1 MSTSMSHGQTSGGA
15 ELARVEQALLA
26 RWPESRLEPS
36 LTRIS
41 ALVDL
46 LGSPHRAMPVIQ
58 VTGTNGKTT
67 TARMIDELLR
77 GFGLRVGRFT
87 SPHLMT
93 MRERIVLD
101 GEPISAER
109 FVEVYDD
116 IAPYVQM
123 VDAGSEV
130 PMSFFEVVVA
140 MAYAAFAEAP
150 VDVAVI
156 EVGMGGTWDATNVAD
171 ARIAV
176 VTPVALDHAEYLGP
190 DVATIATEK
199 AGIIKAGVADEVVPE
214 GSPDGGVVAVLAH
227 QPAGALEALVRR
239 AIEVD
244 ATVAREGTE
253 FAVLERRVAVGGQQ
267 LRLQGLA
274 GEYPEVY
281 LPLFG
286 AHQAQNAAVALAAV
300 EAFLGAGAATGP
312 IDPDVVRSALGA
324 VRSPGRLERVRSS
337 PTVLVDAAHNPAGMA
352 ATVAAVRESFDFTRL
367 IGVVGCVAGKDVT
380 GMLTELEGLCAELV
394 VTQNS
399 SPRAMSADELG
410 ALAVDVFGADRVSVH
425 PQLFGALES
434 AIELAEAGPD
444 DALGGSGVLVTGS
457 VITAGEAR
465 GLLSRGTS

>member
-1 MSTSMSHGQTSGGA
+1 MSTSTSPGQAAGGP

-26 RWPESRLEPS
+26 RWPESRLQPS
-36 LTRIS
+36 LARIT

-46 LGSPHRAMPVIQ
+46 LGSPHRAFPVVQ

-87 SPHLMT
+87 SPHLESI
-93 MRERIVLD
+93 RERIVID

-109 FVEVYDD
+109 FVEVHDD
-116 IAPYVQM
+116 VAPYVQM
-123 VDAGSEV
+123 VDAGSDV
-130 PMSFFEVVVA
+130 PMSFFEVMVA
-140 MAYAAFAEAP
+140 LAYAAFAETP
-150 VDVAVI
+150 VDVAVV
-156 EVGMGGTWDATNVAD
+156 EVGMGGTWDATNVVD
-171 ARIAV
+171 AKVAV

-190 DVATIATEK
+190 DVATIAGEK
-199 AGIIKAGVADEVVPE
+199 AGIIKPE
-214 GSPDGGVVAVLAH
+214 SIAVLAH

-239 AIEVD
+239 AIEVE

-253 FAVLERRVAVGGQQ
+253 FGVLERRVAVGGQQ
-267 LRLQGLA
+267 VRLQGLG
-274 GEYPEVY
+274 GEYDEVY

-286 AHQAQNAAVALAAV
+286 AHQAQNAAVSLAAV
-300 EAFLGAGAATGP
+300 EAFLGAGAASGP
-312 IDPDVVRSALGA
+312 VAQDVVRDALAA

-337 PTVLVDAAHNPAGMA
+337 PAVLVDAAHNPAGMA
-352 ATVAAVRESFDFTRL
+352 ATVEAVRESFDFTRL
-367 IGVVGCVAGKDVT
+367 VGVVGCVRGKDVS
-380 GMLTELEGLCAELV
+380 GILEALEPLCAELV

-399 SPRAMSADELG
+399 STRALPADELG

-425 PQLFGALES
+425 PLLPEALES

-465 GLLSRGTS
+465 TLLAGRRS